1 MFMEKTNTAEAVNK
15 SKRHRITKILL
26 VTAGT
31 ICLALGAIGVV
42 VPILP
47 TTPFL
52 LLAAACYCRS
62 SERLYRWL
70 LSNRLFGEY
79 IRNYRE
85 GKGIPL
91 KTKIA
96 AVAVLWIA
104 IVYSA
109 FFVVAIIEVQLVLL
123 VVAIAVSTH
132 IIRLPTFKK
141 P

>member
-1 MFMEKTNTAEAVNK
+1 MFMEKTNTAVAMNK
-15 SKRHRITKILL
+15 SKQHRVTKILL

-47 TTPFL
+47 TAPFL

-109 FFVVAIIEVQLVLL
+109 FFVVDIIEVQLVLL

-141 P
+141 T

>member
-1 MFMEKTNTAEAVNK
+1 MDNRK
-15 SKRHRITKILL
+15 KRNRITKTLL
-26 VTAGT
+26 VVAGT
-31 ICLALGAIGVV
+31 ICVALGAIGIVLPV
-42 VPILP
+42 LP

-62 SERLYRWL
+62 SQRLYHWL
-70 LSNRLFGEY
+70 LSNRFFGEY

-91 KTKIA
+91 KTKI
-96 AVAVLWIA
+96 IA
-104 IVYSA
+104 ITILWLTMVYSA
-109 FFVVAIIEVQLVLL
+109 FFVVNILAVQLVLL
-123 VVAIAVSTH
+123 VVAMAVSTH